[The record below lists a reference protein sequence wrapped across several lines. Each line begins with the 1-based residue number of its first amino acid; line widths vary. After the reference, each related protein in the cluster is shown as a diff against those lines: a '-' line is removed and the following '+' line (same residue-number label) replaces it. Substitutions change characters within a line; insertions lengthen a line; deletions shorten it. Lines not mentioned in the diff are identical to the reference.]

1 MKSLVK
7 TFTNI
12 VAAVL
17 PIAMFSGCALEVVP
31 PPVGG
36 QLLIAHYV
44 PAPATPMPAV
54 FAPNLQIAFDGEVQ
68 LANTTVAAG
77 TTTGYFFL
85 NPGSRTIALSAR
97 DANTTVNPAITAGQS
112 FGSFTFDSKASEFST
127 AFLIPNDGKIEPVVI
142 ADAIPAAKDSVSHV
156 RFVHLIPGAG
166 GVDVAIRRTTYTYQT
181 IDTLGTRRVMAR
193 PTVTITRPAQF
204 TNITFKKAA
213 DFVEIAA
220 VSLCSPTNR
229 GCNPT
234 LRATSY
240 SYDVY
245 LTGTTTRVGT
255 AIAGSAANLPENRR
269 VITFALTGT
278 AAAPRTNVIL
288 NRR

>member
-36 QLLIAHYV
+36 QLLVAHYV

-68 LANTTVAAG
+68 LANTSVATGAA
-77 TTTGYFFL
+77 TGYFFL
-85 NPGSRTIALSAR
+85 NPGSRTIKLTAR
-97 DANTTVNPAITAGQS
+97 DANTTVNPAITAGQEFGTFTFNSVGNS
-112 FGSFTFDSKASEFST
+112 FGT
-127 AFLIPNDGKIEPVVI
+127 AFLIPNAGKIEPIVVE
-142 ADAIPAAKDSVSHV
+142 DKIPEAKDSVSHI
-156 RFVHLIPGAG
+156 RFVHLIPDAPA
-166 GVDVAIRRTTYTYQT
+166 VDVAIRRTTYKFET

-220 VSLCSPTNR
+220 TPLCSPSNR

-240 SYDVY
+240 SYDVF